1 MNIKNNNGVTLVA
14 LTITIIVLLIL
25 AGIGVYNG
33 GETIKKAQ
41 LESLK
46 TNMLLIQAKTKACCE
61 EASFKLGTEE
71 NVSEEKINNAKAS
84 LKGTEITNS
93 EQIQIDSSK
102 KEYAYK
108 LTTDTLKDMG
118 INGVDSNEKEGYYLV
133 KYNLT
138 DVTVEVYNT
147 KGFTKDGK
155 TYYSLSDL
163 QKLQ

>member
-1 MNIKNNNGVTLVA
+1 
-14 LTITIIVLLIL
+14 
-25 AGIGVYNG
+25 
-33 GETIKKAQ
+33 
-41 LESLK
+41 
-46 TNMLLIQAKTKACCE
+46 
-61 EASFKLGTEE
+61 
-71 NVSEEKINNAKAS
+71 
-84 LKGTEITNS
+84 
-93 EQIQIDSSK
+93 
-102 KEYAYK
+102 
-108 LTTDTLKDMG
+108 MG

>member
-1 MNIKNNNGVTLVA
+1 M
-14 LTITIIVLLIL
+14 
-25 AGIGVYNG
+25 
-33 GETIKKAQ
+33 
-41 LESLK
+41 
-46 TNMLLIQAKTKACCE
+46 
-61 EASFKLGTEE
+61 
-71 NVSEEKINNAKAS
+71 
-84 LKGTEITNS
+84 TNS
-93 EQIQIDSSK
+93 ELIDIDSSK

-118 INGVDSNEKEGYYLV
+118 INGVDSNDKEGYYLV